1 MSMARHNHYV
11 TYGFRPLL
19 TFPKVFLNVLV
30 KELSKLPY
38 LKRLGLMFPSLI
50 LEEHQP
56 GVPGT
61 GVGLPAVK
69 HYVRQWNEQIFAGI
83 PALQQAAFI
92 HGDIVLRAVREADAT
107 IRFSIESDLDRH
119 AFPFGTLY

>member
-1 MSMARHNHYV
+1 MSVARHNHYV

-38 LKRLGLMFPSLI
+38 LKRLGLTFPSLI

-61 GVGLPAVK
+61 VVSLPAVE

-92 HGDIVLRAVREADAT
+92 YGDIVLRAVREADAT